1 MKADDEEIVQCKLA
15 LTNENDMLY
24 LSEVIKCAGCETEVR
39 TIDGIKEKLITWLD
53 AYDWRC
59 TYILKTKK

>member
-39 TIDGIKEKLITWLD
+39 TIDAIKN
-53 AYDWRC
+53 
-59 TYILKTKK
+59 